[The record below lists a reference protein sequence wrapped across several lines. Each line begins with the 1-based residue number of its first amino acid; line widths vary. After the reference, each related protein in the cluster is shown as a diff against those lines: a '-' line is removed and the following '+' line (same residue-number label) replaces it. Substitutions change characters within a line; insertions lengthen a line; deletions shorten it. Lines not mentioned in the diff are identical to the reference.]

1 MRAPGNTGVAGHTR
15 TWLDRA
21 RARILKSAKPGGPLV
36 VFDDAVLFCDCT
48 DALLCPPCAEE
59 TALRLRTVA
68 VGPLN
73 VLCSA

>member
-1 MRAPGNTGVAGHTR
+1 MRALGNTALAGRTR

-21 RARILKSAKPGGPLV
+21 RVGILKTANPAGPLV
-36 VFDDAVLFCDCT
+36 DFDDAVLFCDCT

-68 VGPLN
+68 VGPLA
-73 VLCSA
+73 VFCSA